1 MEQFYIQYQNYII
14 IALTALAGFLLGKV
28 GSFKQIADN
37 IYEESKG
44 LILWIA
50 KALSEADG
58 NGGKPSFTKI
68 LGTYV
73 VLQIVGLSKQIVY
86 DGRTDIQIPSE
97 MMTLF
102 MFLIGYQIISK
113 VLLENPA
120 LMEIIRGK
128 YGIAQPAKEEK
139 KETV

>member
-1 MEQFYIQYQNYII
+1 MEQFYLQYQNYIV
-14 IALTALAGFLLGKV
+14 LAGVAIVAFFLGKI
-28 GSFKQIADN
+28 GSVKTVFDN
-37 IYEESKG
+37 FYNECRS

-50 KALSEADG
+50 RALSEADG

-120 LMEIIRGK
+120 LMEIIKGK
-128 YGIAQPAKEEK
+128 YGITQPTKEEQNK
-139 KETV
+139 P

>member
-1 MEQFYIQYQNYII
+1 MEALYLQYQNYVII
-14 IALTALAGFLLGKV
+14 TLTALVGFLLGKF
-28 GSFKQIADN
+28 GTLKTLADN
-37 IYEESKG
+37 LYNESKG
-44 LILWIA
+44 LILWLA

-120 LMEIIRGK
+120 LMELIKGK
-128 YGIAQPAKEEK
+128 YGVAKDEPK
-139 KETV
+139 QGA